1 MIPCFGNDS
10 HGRPSDN
17 PISVLVELLRQFPA
31 LSSEEPEAILGLV
44 SKLDETHGLGV
55 VDYKMFVVR
64 VLHMASGAVLRFF
77 GLFKEW
83 EELGTVQGRAG
94 EGIFPLFIRESLI
107 RDLIVFNFHDEG
119 QILREYVD
127 QLFAASK
134 ILKYGA
140 GRNN

>member
-94 EGIFPLFIRESLI
+94 EGIFPPLHPRKFDTGPYLF
-107 RDLIVFNFHDEG
+107 
-119 QILREYVD
+119 
-127 QLFAASK
+127 
-134 ILKYGA
+134 
-140 GRNN
+140 